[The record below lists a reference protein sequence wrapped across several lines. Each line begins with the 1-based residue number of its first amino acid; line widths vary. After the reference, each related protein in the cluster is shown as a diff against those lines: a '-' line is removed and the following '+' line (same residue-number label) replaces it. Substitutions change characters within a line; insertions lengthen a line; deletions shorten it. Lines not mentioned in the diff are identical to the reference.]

1 MNDDFIISGG
11 ISGGITDVYSPRAK
25 EHAEKYYEAMRHTHS
40 DVAKIAKNTGYN
52 EDTILMIKN
61 YLFIDVHNLDIGIE
75 RFSPSF
81 EIAQSWQRLQLGG
94 EHIKPHDLTLLKHEL
109 MEMEYMAKGLSQSE
123 AHDITSQ
130 TYNYGK
136 EANAFYKALGIKS
149 NTKSDKNQNSGG
161 IKRNKSKDDWKERC

>member
-1 MNDDFIISGG
+1 M
-11 ISGGITDVYSPRAK
+11 
-25 EHAEKYYEAMRHTHS
+25 AERQDKYVKVLR
-40 DVAKIAKNTGYN
+40 
-52 EDTILMIKN
+52 
-61 YLFIDVHNLDIGIE
+61 
-75 RFSPSF
+75 
-81 EIAQSWQRLQLGG
+81 
-94 EHIKPHDLTLLKHEL
+94 

-136 EANAFYKALGIKS
+136 ESKEYYEMLDIKS